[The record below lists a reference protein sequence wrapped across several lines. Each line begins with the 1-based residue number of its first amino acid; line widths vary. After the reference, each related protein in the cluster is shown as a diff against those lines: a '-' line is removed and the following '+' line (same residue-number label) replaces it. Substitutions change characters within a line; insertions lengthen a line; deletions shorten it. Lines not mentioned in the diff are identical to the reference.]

1 MSNMGEKL
9 TDEEVD
15 EMLRNADVNGD
26 GQINY
31 EEFGKVMMAE

>member
-1 MSNMGEKL
+1 M

-15 EMLRNADVNGD
+15 EMLAMSEIDGD

-31 EEFGKVMMAE
+31 EEYVKLMMAK